1 MTPAFLQAALPREA
15 RGGLPLSR
23 PIRASKERNTVMSIV
38 TAGHLGSTK
47 KKPVP
52 IITLGSGH
60 RMRVS
65 DYVNVWRYVKEAAD
79 AGRPVQR
86 CDLTHPF
93 DHRNEQPT
101 TIALGQF
108 RDGMHDRINR
118 RGDYA
123 PKGRK
128 TGYEWETAAM
138 RVAQFV
144 NGDPRRAYHPNEWR
158 WIPRELRRA
167 FHGRSEP

>member
-1 MTPAFLQAALPREA
+1 MSANKVGTIHTPSPN
-15 RGGLPLSR
+15 PVSV
-23 PIRASKERNTVMSIV
+23 IR
-38 TAGHLGSTK
+38 
-47 KKPVP
+47 
-52 IITLGSGH
+52 LGSGH

-65 DYVNVWRYVKEAAD
+65 DYVKVWRYVKEAAD

-108 RDGMHDRINR
+108 RAGMHDWINR
-118 RGDYA
+118 RGGCA
-123 PKGRK
+123 PVGRK
-128 TGYEWETAAM
+128 ASCEWETAM
-138 RVAQFV
+138 IRVAAFV
-144 NGDPRRAYHPNEWR
+144 NGDPRRAYHPVEWQ

-167 FHGRSEP
+167 LRSREVPYG